1 MRGVRFPAAL
11 TAAVLT
17 ATVAGGVASGVAG
30 GLYALVAANAKPTV
44 GDDAPSLSPSQWL
57 NGKGSVSW
65 DKLKGRVILV
75 ENWATT

>member
-1 MRGVRFPAAL
+1 M
-11 TAAVLT
+11 
-17 ATVAGGVASGVAG
+17 AT
-30 GLYALVAANAKPTV
+30 GLYALVAANATPTV
-44 GDDAPSLSPSQWL
+44 GDVAPSLNPSQWL

>member
-17 ATVAGGVASGVAG
+17 ATVVGGVAG
-30 GLYALVAANAKPTV
+30 GLYALVAANATPTV

-57 NGKGSVSW
+57 NGKGNVSW

>member
-1 MRGVRFPAAL
+1 MRGVRILGALAAAAL
-11 TAAVLT
+11 TAT
-17 ATVAGGVASGVAG
+17 AAG
-30 GLYALVAANAKPTV
+30 GLYALVAANATPTV

-65 DKLKGRVILV
+65 EKLKGRVILV